1 MSRSDTAVTAD
12 STQSSGGDT
21 LCAFAMIDTNA
32 NEEAP
37 HFTNCRRD
45 IFWSVANGLPQLGDP
60 SSISRL
66 SLPEVLE
73 SARIHLRYQALAN
86 DTEYMAQARTL
97 AARQKITE
105 ARSGPG
111 VQRRKGIRHLT

>member
-1 MSRSDTAVTAD
+1 MIGDVSRSDTAVTAD

-45 IFWSVANGLPQLGDP
+45 IFWSVANGLPQLGDT
-60 SSISRL
+60 SSTSRL

-73 SARIHLRYQALAN
+73 PARIHSRYQALAN
-86 DTEYMAQARTL
+86 DTEYTALVRTL
-97 AARQKITE
+97 ASVI
-105 ARSGPG
+105 
-111 VQRRKGIRHLT
+111 